1 MKTKDKILSF
11 LIGGTL
17 IILGLILIIS
27 LTGALDA
34 SKIFGIITP
43 LTLIIGGLASLNSTQ
58 NFRTKFGIGIVL
70 IGLISLLVA
79 INIVRIN
86 TVSIFAGT
94 IFLIIGSIVLYDT
107 YKQLSSSGSTTTE
120 KED

>member
-58 NFRTKFGIGIVL
+58 NLRTKFGIGIVL

-86 TVSIFAGT
+86 TVSISAGT

>member
-58 NFRTKFGIGIVL
+58 NLRTKFGIGIVL